1 MSKIEAAPAAE
12 IVRDFCVV
20 GVGASAG
27 GLDALRAFFSRMP
40 AQPGFACVVVVHLS
54 PEHESHLVE
63 MLQPYTQM
71 PVRQVVKTIA
81 LEPNHVY
88 VIPPNANLNSID
100 THLRL
105 TQLEGR
111 RIKRAPIDNFLRTL
125 AETHGELAIG
135 VILSG
140 GGSDGALGIR
150 QIKEHGGLTLAQ
162 HPREAEYG
170 SMPQSAIATGTVD
183 IVLPVRDMAE
193 EIAGYCATQPLMAT
207 RGRDSELAEN
217 EASLLEKILGEV
229 RLRTG
234 QEFAMFRRE
243 VVLQR
248 LRRRMRLRHVSS
260 LEAYFEALKSHAE
273 EPRALYNDLL
283 LNVTEFFRDRESF
296 GTIERVLR
304 EILDRKEDHDQRVRI
319 WSIGCSTG
327 EEAYSLAMLLLE
339 HTGGRSDHPLLQV
352 FASELASDALQQA
365 RDGLY
370 PQEIAASISQERLQR
385 FFVQENGHYRVRREL
400 RDMVTFANHDLFK
413 DPPYSHLDLIVCRN
427 LLSDLQPEMRRDM
440 LNLFYY
446 ALEPHGMLVVDA
458 RDEMELA
465 ESFAHDRTHPG
476 LLRRK
481 SGPPRR
487 LQLPTGLR
495 SFSQMSG
502 ERAGSPLL
510 AGFDTPTIFRRA
522 MERYTPPSVLVDSRY
537 HVVHFSPTA
546 SRYLRIPGG
555 ELTLDIRALVSD
567 AIRRRLS
574 GGLQLARSEQRT
586 WESEPFVT
594 VIDGRARCLRL
605 RIEPVDSSART
616 SDLLLVVIDDA
627 IERQVLPG
635 ADDLQMLDQVRKLE
649 AELQGVH
656 AQLTVLSRTPQ
667 ALSPE
672 GWRQESEEQL
682 RAAVAELES
691 AREELQAVNEELI
704 SVNHE
709 NRYRIDTLAE
719 LSNDLQHLLE
729 STGFAMVLLDRE
741 LRVVRFTPLAAEL
754 LGIRESDVGRP
765 LADLKP
771 HLQYG
776 ELVADLR
783 EVAEEQSELET
794 EAASNDGRWYLVH
807 AQPYRTARR
816 GLEGISLLF
825 VDITDRKR
833 AELAVKESDRRKEE
847 FLATLAHELRNPLA
861 PISAGLEVLHKTPQD
876 PALVQRVTATMARQT
891 KQLVMLV
898 NDLLEVVRINEDK
911 LTLRLQA
918 VSIAEVVRDAVS
930 AARPLIDSLEHQL
943 AIEVPTGRLTVKG
956 DGARLTQVIGNLLNN
971 AARYTPPRGQITVC
985 VRRDEEHVLISVQDN
1000 GRGLSPQSL
1009 KNVFEMFYQ
1018 GGESGV
1024 SETGL
1029 GIGLSLAKKLVAMHG
1044 GTIRAES
1051 AGAGM
1056 GSTFTVHL
1064 PLAQG
1069 KLAKP
1074 PETRGEARDCA
1085 RQHRVLIV
1093 DDNTDAAETLRLLLE
1108 SLGGGE
1114 VRTASNGADA
1124 LKTAAT
1130 LHPDVVLLDL
1140 SMPDMDGYE
1149 LARRIRAES
1158 WGKGVLLVAL
1168 TGWGQDQHRRRSH
1181 EAGFDRHMIK
1191 PADAEALRAVLNSC

>member
-1 MSKIEAAPAAE
+1 MAKIEAVPAADLA
-12 IVRDFCVV
+12 RNFCVV

-27 GLDALRAFFSRMP
+27 GLEALRAFFSRMP
-40 AQPGFACVVVVHLS
+40 AEPGFACVVVLHLS
-54 PEHESHLVE
+54 PEHESHLVQ

-71 PVRQVVKTIA
+71 PVCQVVKTTA
-81 LEPNHVY
+81 LKPNHVY

-111 RIKRAPIDNFLRTL
+111 RSKRATIDHFLRTL
-125 AETHGELAIG
+125 AETHGEQAIG

-140 GGSDGALGIR
+140 AGSDGALGIR

-193 EIAGYCATQPLMAT
+193 EIEAYCTTQPLIAKP
-207 RGRDSELAEN
+207 GGDDELAEA

-234 QEFAMFRRE
+234 QEFAMFRRKML
-243 VVLQR
+243 LQR
-248 LRRRMRLRHVSS
+248 VRRRMRLLHVTS
-260 LEAYFEALKSHAE
+260 LQVYFEALKSRAE

-283 LNVTEFFRDRESF
+283 LNVTEFFRDTGSYA
-296 GTIERVLR
+296 TIERVLR
-304 EILDRKEDHDQRVRI
+304 EILERKDDHDGRVRI

-339 HTGGRSDHPLLQV
+339 HTGGRNDEPLLQV
-352 FASELASDALQQA
+352 FASELASDVLQQA
-365 RDGLY
+365 REGVY
-370 PQEIAASISQERLQR
+370 PQEIAASISQARLER
-385 FFVQENGHYRVRREL
+385 FFVQESGRYRVRREL

-427 LLSDLQPEMRRDM
+427 LLSDLEPDMRRGV

-458 RDEMELA
+458 HDEIDLLELFTRDR
-465 ESFAHDRTHPG
+465 SHPA

-481 SGPPRR
+481 RGPRR
-487 LQLPTGLR
+487 RVQLPSGLR
-495 SFSQMSG
+495 SFARMSG
-502 ERAGSPLL
+502 ERAGSPVH
-510 AGFDTPTIFRRA
+510 AERFDMPAVFRRA
-522 MERYTPPSVLVDSRY
+522 IEGYTPPSVLVDSANR
-537 HVVHFSPTA
+537 VVHFSPTA
-546 SRYLRIPGG
+546 SRYVRIPGG
-555 ELTLDIRALVSD
+555 ELTLDILDLVPD

-574 GGLQLARSEQRT
+574 SGLLLVRTEQRP
-586 WESEPFVT
+586 WESEPFVAF
-594 VIDGRARCLRL
+594 VDGAARRLRL
-605 RIEPVDSSART
+605 RIELVGSSAQT
-616 SDLLLVVIDDA
+616 SDLLLVILDDA
-627 IERQVLPG
+627 IEALQA
-635 ADDLQMLDQVRKLE
+635 ADDPRMFDQVRKLE
-649 AELQGVH
+649 AELEAVH
-656 AQLTVLSRTPQ
+656 AQLTVLSRKPQ
-667 ALSPE
+667 VAGL
-672 GWRQESEEQL
+672 RQESEDQL
-682 RAAVAELES
+682 RAAVEELEN

-709 NRYRIDTLAE
+709 NRYRIDSLAE

-729 STGFAMVLLDRE
+729 STGFALVLLDRE
-741 LRVVRFTPLAAEL
+741 LRVVRFTPRAAAL
-754 LGIRESDVGRP
+754 LQIEGSDVGRP

-771 HLQYG
+771 HLRYG
-776 ELVADLR
+776 ELAAELHK
-783 EVAEEQSELET
+783 VAEELSELET
-794 EAASNDGRWYLVH
+794 EAGSDDGRWYLVH

-833 AELAVKESDRRKEE
+833 AELALQESDRRKEE
-847 FLATLAHELRNPLA
+847 FLAILAHELRNPLA
-861 PISAGLEVLHKTPQD
+861 PIIAGLDVLRRTSED

-898 NDLLEVVRINEDK
+898 DDLLEVVRINEDK
-911 LTLRLQA
+911 LTLRLQP
-918 VSIAEVVRDAVS
+918 VSIAEVLRDAV
-930 AARPLIDSLEHQL
+930 AATRPLLESLEHQL
-943 AIEVPTGRLTVKG
+943 TTEVPAERLTVQG

-971 AARYTPPRGQITVC
+971 AARYTPPRGEIAVR
-985 VRRDEEHVLISVQDN
+985 VRRDDEHVLISVQDN
-1000 GRGLSPQSL
+1000 GRGLSTESL
-1009 KNVFEMFYQ
+1009 RKVFEMFYQ

-1024 SETGL
+1024 SNTGL
-1029 GIGLSLAKKLVAMHG
+1029 GIGLTLAKKLVEMHG
-1044 GTIRAES
+1044 GSISVES
-1051 AGAGM
+1051 PGAGM
-1056 GSTFTVHL
+1056 GSTFTVRL
-1064 PLAQG
+1064 PLAQAQIAVG
-1069 KLAKP
+1069 T
-1074 PETRGEARDCA
+1074 PETQDAGSESAR
-1085 RQHRVLIV
+1085 RHRILIV
-1093 DDNTDAAETLRLLLE
+1093 DDNTDAAETLRLLMK

-1114 VRTASNGADA
+1114 VCTASNGPDA
-1124 LKTAAT
+1124 LKAAAT

-1140 SMPDMDGYE
+1140 GMPGMDGYE
-1149 LARRIRAES
+1149 LARRMRAES
-1158 WGKGVLLVAL
+1158 WGKRALLVAL

-1191 PADAEALRAVLNSC
+1191 PADAEALRSVLNSC